1 MIAQHSE
8 TASPSSRSVETTARL
23 VSSGGGQ
30 GLAWQKVAMKR
41 LGEWLVW
48 ALSAWIAFVF
58 VWYLQFKFTGDD
70 GSVWLFTVL
79 TDWLGFHGHEKIM
92 RIGTGSAELIASI
105 LLFDR
110 PLQVVGALLAFC
122 IMSGAIFFHLVS
134 PLGVDPYGDGG
145 VLFHQAVSV
154 WVSALAIIA
163 IRRRDALALLD
174 RYLPFLPL
182 PARLRAL

>member
-1 MIAQHSE
+1 MQ
-8 TASPSSRSVETTARL
+8 
-23 VSSGGGQ
+23 
-30 GLAWQKVAMKR
+30 R
-41 LGEWLVW
+41 LGEWVVW

-58 VWYLQFKFTGDD
+58 VWYLQFKFTGDQ
-70 GSVWLFTVL
+70 GSVWLFTIL

-110 PLQVVGALLAFC
+110 PLQVIGAALAFC

-134 PLGVDPYGDGG
+134 PLGTDPYGDGG
-145 VLFHQAVSV
+145 VLFHQACSV
-154 WVSALAIIA
+154 WAAAIVIMA

-182 PARLRAL
+182 PARLRSL

>member
-1 MIAQHSE
+1 MIAPNSE
-8 TASPSSRSVETTARL
+8 SASSAAPPVDSAAPLDSSQRALPLPLDRAIAARL
-23 VSSGGGQ
+23 
-30 GLAWQKVAMKR
+30 R
-41 LGEWLVW
+41 EWLVW
-48 ALSAWIAFVF
+48 ALSAWIAFIF

-70 GSVWLFTVL
+70 GSTWLFTIL

-92 RIGTGSAELIASI
+92 RIGTGSAELIAAI

-110 PLQVVGALLAFC
+110 PLQVVGAVLGVG

-145 VLFHQAVSV
+145 VLFHQACSV
-154 WVSALAIIA
+154 WAAALAIVA

-174 RYLPFLPL
+174 RHLPFLPI
-182 PARLRAL
+182 PAWLRSL